1 MEVYG
6 EFVKIIVSLIGLVVT
21 YYIIPLLKIKA
32 KEWSEKMTAE
42 QRKELMIWSNIGVKI
57 AESIYQEKGKG
68 VLKKEYVIEF
78 LNKNNIEFTEE
89 QLNLV
94 VDSIVALYNAN
105 DWSTDISEIV
115 GEFK

>member
-6 EFVKIIVSLIGLVVT
+6 EFVKIIISLIGLVVT

-68 VLKKEYVIEF
+68 LIKKEDLKEF
-78 LNKNNIEFTEE
+78 LNKNNIEFTKE
-89 QLNLV
+89 QLDIII
-94 VDSIVALYNAN
+94 DSIVSLYNAN